1 MNEAFARAVVEGA
14 PADAAVLVQD
24 YHLTLLAPTVRAAR
38 PDLRL
43 VHFAHTPFAGP
54 DELRVLPDDTAVE
67 MLTGLAAH
75 HACGFHADRWAD
87 AFVRCCADAEIEP
100 PPVFTSPL
108 PAAVDDIR
116 GVADSTAAD
125 DGRAWLAERG

>member
-1 MNEAFARAVVEGA
+1 M
-14 PADAAVLVQD
+14 LVQD